1 MVRASLWEDIAHPFT
16 GPSGWDRMEL
26 TSNSKEEL
34 TQFADSA
41 AKQFWHIW
49 YQGSRDIE
57 PTNYLVL
64 YKPHG
69 ITSQW
74 EDDLEGGYELTNE
87 NPNP

>member
-1 MVRASLWEDIAHPFT
+1 MLKTSLHENTTHLFT
-16 GPSGWDRMEL
+16 GHSGWDRMEL
-26 TSNSKEEL
+26 TSNDEKEL
-34 TQFADSA
+34 NQFADNA
-41 AKQFWHIW
+41 ARQFWHIW

-74 EDDLEGGYELTNE
+74 EDNYEGGYELINE
-87 NPNP
+87 NSNS